1 MNEINF
7 QDFIHRVDQTRKA
20 HWPPDFAI
28 NFLEDLPVYQAPN
41 AETLDYLNAHWKEL
55 QDEAKQ
61 TLSSCLDDEDI
72 SSVEI
77 PNHLNFPLIYT
88 NVSRVIINK
97 TKAKESKTFR
107 GVADLTEKC
116 GSFELE
122 EIEKMSDWLHSDD
135 TACLIAHR
143 EYVDLRAYIFQEI
156 FNEYKRVRFYSNGLL
171 LGVKPEFTF
180 TDSRGKDRKQRSDSY
195 KDPIASN
202 EIWKVFAKYR

>member
-7 QDFIHRVDQTRKA
+7 QNLIHKIEQTRNA
-20 HWPPDFAI
+20 HWPPDFAN
-28 NFLEDLPVYQAPN
+28 NFLEDLPVFYAPN
-41 AETLDYLNAHWKEL
+41 SDVAAYLNSYWGDLHT
-55 QDEAKQ
+55 EARQ
-61 TLSSCLDDEDI
+61 HITPALLGEDV
-72 SSVEI
+72 SKVDL
-77 PNHLNFPLIYT
+77 PNHLNFPIIFL

-107 GVADLTEKC
+107 GVADLVEKC
-116 GSFELE
+116 GSFTTDQ
-122 EIEKMSDWLHSDD
+122 IETMSDWLHSDD

-156 FNEYKRVRFYSNGLL
+156 FNEYTRIRFYSNGLL

-180 TDSRGKDRKQRSDSY
+180 KDSRGKDRKQRSDSY

-202 EIWKVFAKYR
+202 DVWKVYAKNR